1 MSKKSVFHVVG
12 NKGDWKVKQE
22 QVSYPVSQHD
32 SKAAAVQTAKGFAKA
47 TGLGQVKIHGTD
59 GKIQTEYTY
68 GKDPRK
74 TKG

>member
-1 MSKKSVFHVVG
+1 MAKRKIYHVVPHSVDG
-12 NKGDWKVKQE
+12 WSVKYTE
-22 QVSYPVSQHD
+22 DVDEHYETKEEALSY
-32 SKAAAVQTAKGFAKA
+32 AKGYAKNSI
-47 TGLGQVKIHGTD
+47 LGQVKVHGRN